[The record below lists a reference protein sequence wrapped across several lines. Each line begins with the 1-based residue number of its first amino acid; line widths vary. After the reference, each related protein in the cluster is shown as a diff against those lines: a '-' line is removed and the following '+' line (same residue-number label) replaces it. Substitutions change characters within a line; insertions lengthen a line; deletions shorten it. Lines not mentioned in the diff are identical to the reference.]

1 MNAPAY
7 FSGTT
12 TPPFP
17 AVSAERNLIKNC
29 RDLSSGCQGYL
40 DTIIIC
46 HNSLGFTLWCQN
58 HAKVLSIFKQTKYA
72 SYKETFEISPREWR
86 RLKVGEQ
93 SVGFYLWTATQNHKL
108 PLFSRHTF
116 LVESKIKLSVWD
128 FMSISHH
135 LRAQKRAPSKPKHPL
150 FSSLSGKHSTHNNNS
165 EALHM
170 LQVFLSVL
178 TAKVRRRVMECVQ
191 LKTMTKLFIGW
202 SYQQSPFVYI
212 VYKWTQCCQS

>member
-1 MNAPAY
+1 MNAPTC

-12 TPPFP
+12 SPPLP

-29 RDLSSGCQGYL
+29 RDLSSRCQGYL

-46 HNSLGFTLWCQN
+46 HNSLGSTLWCQN
-58 HAKVLSIFKQTKYA
+58 HAKVLSIFKQTKYV
-72 SYKETFEISPREWR
+72 SYKETFEISPREWQ
-86 RLKVGEQ
+86 RLKVGEWR
-93 SVGFYLWTATQNHKL
+93 VGFYLWTATQNHKL

-128 FMSISHH
+128 FMSISHQ

-150 FSSLSGKHSTHNNNS
+150 FSTHNNNS
-165 EALHM
+165 EAFHM

-191 LKTMTKLFIGW
+191 LKRWQLFIGW